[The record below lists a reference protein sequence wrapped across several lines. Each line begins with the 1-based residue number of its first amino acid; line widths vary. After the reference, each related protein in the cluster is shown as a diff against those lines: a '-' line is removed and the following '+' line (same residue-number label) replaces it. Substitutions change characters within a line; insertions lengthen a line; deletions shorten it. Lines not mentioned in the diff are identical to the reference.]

1 MGMVIHDDMWKA
13 CKQLPEKQR
22 AGFLYA
28 VCQYGFE
35 GVEPQG
41 SPPWLF
47 GFTLIKDRIDMGAKA
62 SEKGRA
68 MARARWDKK
77 NAPAPNGNDAS
88 ANAQACAAA
97 NAQASSTR
105 TDTAQNF
112 SDAEVEVEVE
122 VGVNPLNPPFW
133 LQCLDAFNREFGQT
147 CSWMPEACQ
156 HNLERHKDQFTVG
169 QVAQMIAFMKREREG
184 TQYENT
190 LTPNTLFSLDHFEQY
205 MLMAQR
211 GAQKEEDY
219 GIYDR

>member
-13 CKQLPEKQR
+13 CQQLPEKQR

-68 MARARWDKK
+68 MARARWDKR
-77 NAPAPNGNDAS
+77 
-88 ANAQACAAA
+88 
-97 NAQASSTR
+97 NAQASSTSNAQADAEAYAAANAQ
-105 TDTAQNF
+105 TDTQ
-112 SDAEVEVEVE
+112 DMPQHYTEDEVEVEL
-122 VGVNPLNPPFW
+122 GDNPLIPPFW
-133 LQCLDAFNREFGQT
+133 LQCLEVLNRELGT
-147 CSWMPEACQ
+147 TYTHMPEPCQ
-156 HNLERHKDQFTVG
+156 HNLERHKEQFTVE
-169 QVAQMIAFMKREREG
+169 QVAQMIAYMSKERRG
-184 TQYENT
+184 TRFANT

-205 MLMAQR
+205 MHMAQES
-211 GAQKEEDY
+211 AQKEGEY